1 VSDVRI
7 DPLSGR
13 QAVIAPGRARRPGAW
28 RGAVEPPSAEEL
40 DACPFCAGREDRTP
54 PETLRLGSDPW
65 QVRVVPNL
73 YPAFERQEVVVLA
86 PRHARSLVELS
97 DAELAVV
104 AEAWAERSRAARV
117 EGFPYVHA
125 LVNEG
130 REAGSSL
137 PHAHAQLLWLRESPP
152 EVVRE
157 APQLAAG
164 SCALCSLDAPL
175 VAERA
180 GVRLLAAPAPRAPY
194 ELLVAPTEHRAGGLE
209 DAALADALALAVDGI
224 RRLHSVEG
232 AVPLNLW
239 LHAGEHWHIEVV
251 PRLGFLAG
259 IELGAGYFVSALA
272 PEDAATAL
280 RAALP

>member
-28 RGAVEPPSAEEL
+28 RGSVEPPSEEEL
-40 DACPFCAGREDRTP
+40 AACPFCAGREDRTP
-54 PETLRLGSDPW
+54 PETLRLGTDPW

-97 DAELAVV
+97 DGELAVV
-104 AEAWAERSRAARV
+104 AEAWASRSRSARG

-137 PHAHAQLLWLRESPP
+137 PHAHAQLLWLREPPP

-157 APQLAAG
+157 RPQLGAG
-164 SCALCSLDAPL
+164 RCALCSLDAPV
-175 VAERA
+175 VAERD
-180 GVRLLAAPAPRAPY
+180 GLRLVAAPAPRAPY
-194 ELLVAPTEHRAGGLE
+194 ELLVAPTEHLGDGLG
-209 DAALADALALAVDGI
+209 DALLGDALGLAVDGI
-224 RRLHSVEG
+224 RRLHAVEG
-232 AVPLNLW
+232 PVPLNLW
-239 LHAGEHWHIEVV
+239 LHAAEHWHIEIV

-259 IELGAGYFVSALA
+259 IELGAGYFISALA
-272 PEDAATAL
+272 PEDAAAAL
-280 RAALP
+280 REVRV

>member
-13 QAVIAPGRARRPGAW
+13 QVAIAPGRARRPGAW
-28 RGAVEPPSAEEL
+28 RGAVEPPSADEL

-54 PETLRLGSDPW
+54 PETLRLGRDPW

-73 YPAFERQEVVVLA
+73 YPAFERQEVAVLT

-104 AEAWAERSRAARV
+104 AEAWAHRARTARA

-125 LVNEG
+125 FVNEG

-137 PHAHAQLLWLRESPP
+137 PHAHAQLLWLREPPP

-157 APQLAAG
+157 APQLRAG
-164 SCALCSLDAPL
+164 SCALCALDAPV
-175 VAERA
+175 VAERK
-180 GVRLLAAPAPRAPY
+180 GLRLVAAPAPRAPY
-194 ELLVAPTEHRAGGLE
+194 ELLVAPAEHRSRGLE
-209 DAALADALALAVDGI
+209 DTLLADALALAVDGI
-224 RRLHSVEG
+224 RRLHAVEG

-239 LHAGEHWHIEVV
+239 LHDGEHWHIEVL

-259 IELGAGYFVSALA
+259 IELGAGYFISALT
-272 PEDAATAL
+272 PEDAAAAL
-280 RAALP
+280 REASP

>member
-1 VSDVRI
+1 VSDLRI

-13 QAVIAPGRARRPGAW
+13 EAVIAPGRARRPGAW
-28 RGAVEPPSAEEL
+28 RGSVEPPSEEEL
-40 DACPFCAGREDRTP
+40 AACPFCAGREDRTP

-97 DAELAVV
+97 DTELGLV
-104 AEAWAERSRAARV
+104 AEAWAERSRAARA

-137 PHAHAQLLWLRESPP
+137 PHAHAQLLWLREPPP

-157 APQLAAG
+157 EPQLRAG
-164 SCALCSLDAPL
+164 RCVLCSLDAPL

-180 GVRLLAAPAPRAPY
+180 GLRLLAAPAPRAPY
-194 ELLVAPTEHRAGGLE
+194 ELLVAPLDHRAAGLE
-209 DAALADALALAVDGI
+209 DELLGAALALAVDGI
-224 RRLHSVEG
+224 RRLHAVEG
-232 AVPLNLW
+232 PVPLNLW
-239 LHAGEHWHIEVV
+239 LHAGAHWHIEIV

-259 IELGAGYFVSALA
+259 IELGAGYFISALA
-272 PEDAATAL
+272 PEDAAAAL
-280 RAALP
+280 REAGA

>member
-1 VSDVRI
+1 VSDVRV

-13 QAVIAPGRARRPGAW
+13 VAVVAPGRARRPGVW
-28 RGAVEPPSAEEL
+28 RGAVEPPSEEEL
-40 DACPFCAGREDRTP
+40 AACPFCAGREDRTP
-54 PETLRLGSDPW
+54 PETLRLGADPW

-73 YPAFERQEVVVLA
+73 YPAFERQEVVILSA
-86 PRHARSLVELS
+86 RHARSLVELT

-104 AEAWAERSRAARV
+104 AEAWAERARAARA

-137 PHAHAQLLWLRESPP
+137 PHAHAQLLWLREPPP

-157 APQLAAG
+157 EPHLRDGQ
-164 SCALCSLDAPL
+164 CALCALDAPV

-180 GVRLLAAPAPRAPY
+180 GLRLFAAPAPRAPY
-194 ELLVAPTEHRAGGLE
+194 ELLVAPVEHRDEGLE
-209 DAALADALALAVDGI
+209 DPLLGDALALAVDGI
-224 RRLHSVEG
+224 RRLHAVEG
-232 AVPLNLW
+232 PVPLNLW
-239 LHAGEHWHIEVV
+239 LHAGRHWHIEIV

-259 IELGAGYFVSALA
+259 IELGAGYFISALA
-272 PEDAATAL
+272 PEGAAAAL
-280 RAALP
+280 RGAGV